1 MDDIQNFTTLSSPN
15 GPGQAFVA
23 LDGAILDVTA
33 YLEAAT
39 NVIEVSAGVY
49 SRAFALDR
57 MFLPLDVTKYLFIN
71 LGEDITEYFEGNV
84 SNAQVYKDC
93 LLELFHKG
101 ITPDKA
107 PTGCSRI
114 NPALWATMGAGLLYF
129 LLKMNLAHLCRM
141 RFMQRLLFSSAP
153 ELSSAPN
160 RSCPYTIMMVPCYSE
175 PSETLKQSFESLARS
190 IYEDSRKL
198 LLFVCDGVTR
208 SKYDSKETYL
218 CLLEALGYSG
228 TEDPT
233 PQPYISLGQNRRRIN
248 YAKVFAGYYET
259 GRNRVPYLVVVK
271 IGNPK
276 EISLGCVPGNRGKR
290 DSMVLIFGF
299 LERCL
304 NLANNRMTPLE
315 YELFN
320 QCYSVLGIDPRKFK
334 YMMVTDADLQVQGDV
349 VQTLVSRLEKDRK
362 MLAISGHVRPA
373 NPEQNITTMLQIFP
387 LYLTFYSGL
396 AYEAFLGTVLSIN
409 GGFMMYKLWTENVP
423 ALDEKRPPTRS
434 FWSRR
439 SKSLS
444 TSQQTIQSKWPKV
457 SDEIVPGQD
466 TWGDS
471 VFSNNSDNRPDSMAT
486 DKESRL
492 SLAPCPGIRPCCIH
506 PTVLRNFAN
515 ARADTMHMKNVLL
528 LGEEQYLGIVLLR
541 SHPQHRLGFEPE
553 AIGYATLPTNIF
565 TLQALQSRNLR
576 AAFHNQI
583 EVQRAAWDLGL
594 GCWIVSFTKL
604 LDMIF
609 SMPIIVY
616 LYGVY
621 FRLFIYGDL
630 AYGIIAVSFASLVA
644 LHILYFIVRRQF
656 KYVIWFILYCLCS
669 VPLFAVWFPLVAIW
683 CSDYAERWY
692 DVWPA
697 ADGHRGRIHGA
708 VDTEDDS
715 HPQQKDGDSTSGESK
730 VENEEELVP
739 RMRLG
744 EFEAVEAERAYQRAV
759 EEAAALDS
767 NFTGF
772 TGFVSGRASI
782 HSVGSRLSGS
792 FGEQILSTPPVA
804 QLRGGQQQSL
814 RVRSTATSGY
824 KLTAAVMGMYGTT
837 MRPMDGQRKSP
848 QRANGKDDM
857 ELLPTASPTSSIR
870 SGSFANPFVSS
881 LDNPFDDGYA
891 VPSVQGGDLKMQN
904 RRSRSQFAGKHKQS
918 HSQSSYFT
926 YSSRNTGEDYPTAFY
941 PSRNDVTTTA
951 SGFTRLPP
959 SNDILVRGRSYST
972 ESAIPSDRASIRSNL
987 SAAYSLASSSLS
999 MDPEAA
1005 LESTRYGG
1013 YNATPSGSAADGIEG
1028 VTEEGRSAA
1037 LHGKVGLT
1045 IPGVRN
1051 AALAAAAA
1059 PAPPPS
1065 LSRIRSTGGGGRRRP
1080 PPPPPPAAVPPA
1092 AAPTHRRDRSDA
1104 SSSRRTGGD
1113 AKQSIRQEI
1122 QSYLLNADLDAVT
1135 RAQVK
1140 QHLYRLFGDSVE
1152 HDDDLEEFINNCI
1165 EEITLELLSKSTTS
1179 AEA

>member
-1 MDDIQNFTTLSSPN
+1 MYTMNDIQNFTTLSSPD
-15 GPGQAFVA
+15 GPGKAFVA
-23 LDGAILDVTA
+23 LDGNILDVTA

-39 NVIEVSAGVY
+39 NIIEVSAGVY

-71 LGEDITEYFEGNV
+71 LGEDITDYFEGNV
-84 SNAQVYKDC
+84 SNAKIYREC
-93 LLELFHKG
+93 LVTLFYKG
-101 ITPDKA
+101 ITPDTA
-107 PTGCSRI
+107 PSGCSRI

-129 LLKMNLAHLCRM
+129 LLKMNLAHLCRI

-153 ELSSAPN
+153 EFSSTPK
-160 RSCPYTIMMVPCYSE
+160 SSWPYTIMMVPCYSE

-233 PQPYISLGQNRRRIN
+233 PQPYISLGQNRRRVN

-271 IGNPK
+271 VGNPK
-276 EISLGCVPGNRGKR
+276 EILLGCVPGNRGKR
-290 DSMVLIFGF
+290 DSMVLVFGF

-409 GGFMMYKLWTENVP
+409 GGFMMYKLWTENIP
-423 ALDEKRPPTRS
+423 ALDEKAPTRS
-434 FWSRR
+434 FWSRGAR
-439 SKSLS
+439 SSS

-466 TWGDS
+466 TWGES
-471 VFSNNSDNRPDSMAT
+471 AFSNGSERHDSMST

-506 PTVLRNFAN
+506 PTVLRNFAT

-541 SHPQHRLGFEPE
+541 SHPNHRLGFEPE

-630 AYGIIAVSFASLVA
+630 AYGIIAVSFAGLVA

-656 KYVIWFILYCLCS
+656 KYVLWFILYCLCS

-708 VDTEDDS
+708 VDTEEER
-715 HPQQKDGDSTSGESK
+715 PEKDGESTSAESK
-730 VENEEELVP
+730 VESEEELVP

-782 HSVGSRLSGS
+782 LSVGSRRSGS
-792 FGEQILSTPPVA
+792 FGEQMLSTPPLA
-804 QLRGGQQQSL
+804 QLRGGQQSL
-814 RVRSTATSGY
+814 RVRSTTSGY
-824 KLTAAVMGMYGTT
+824 KPTAAAMGMYGTV
-837 MRPMDGQRKSP
+837 RPMDGQRKSP
-848 QRANGKDDM
+848 QKTTARDLHDDM

-870 SGSFANPFVSS
+870 SGSFANPFASS

-891 VPSVQGGDLKMQN
+891 VPSIQGGDLKMQN
-904 RRSRSQFAGKHKQS
+904 RRSRSQLAGKHKQS

-926 YSSRNTGEDYPTAFY
+926 YSSRNTNEDYSTTFY
-941 PSRNDVTTTA
+941 PSTYKTDDSARNDA
-951 SGFTRLPP
+951 AAIAGGSGFARMPP
-959 SNDILVRGRSYST
+959 VATSNDILVRGRSYST
-972 ESAIPSDRASIRSNL
+972 ESAVPSDRASIRSNL
-987 SAAYSLASSSLS
+987 SATYSVASSSLS
-999 MDPEAA
+999 MDPETT
-1005 LESTRYGG
+1005 LESNRYG
-1013 YNATPSGSAADGIEG
+1013 YNATPNGLADGSEG
-1028 VTEEGRSAA
+1028 VSEEGRSAA

-1045 IPGVRN
+1045 IPVVRN
-1051 AALAAAAA
+1051 AAAFNAAA
-1059 PAPPPS
+1059 PPPPPS
-1065 LSRIRSTGGGGRRRP
+1065 LSRMRSIGRRRP
-1080 PPPPPPAAVPPA
+1080 PPPP
-1092 AAPTHRRDRSDA
+1092 THQRDRSDA
-1104 SSSRRTGGD
+1104 SSSKRTGD
-1113 AKQSIRQEI
+1113 LRQSIRQEI
-1122 QSYLLNADLDAVT
+1122 QSYLENADLDAVT

-1140 QHLYRLFGDSVE
+1140 QHLYRLFGDAIE
-1152 HDDDLEEFINNCI
+1152 QDNDLQEFINSCI
-1165 EEITLELLSKSTTS
+1165 EEITLELLNKSTS
-1179 AEA
+1179 